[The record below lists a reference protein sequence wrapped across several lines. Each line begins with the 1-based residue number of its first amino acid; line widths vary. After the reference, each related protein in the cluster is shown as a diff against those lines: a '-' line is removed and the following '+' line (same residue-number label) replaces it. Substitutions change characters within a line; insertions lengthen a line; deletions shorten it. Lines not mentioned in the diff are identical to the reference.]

1 MFGVLIRRQGIW
13 IETHGGRGGGMPCD
27 DRGRDRSDAASR
39 GGPKIN
45 GNHQK
50 LGRSKKG
57 F

>member
-1 MFGVLIRRQGIW
+1 MLGVLIRRQGIW
-13 IETHGGRGGGMPCD
+13 IETHGGGGGGMPCD

-39 GGPKIN
+39 GRPKIN